1 MSNSAQRR
9 RMTLRGAVAA
19 ILAIAVATPVLAAVL
34 IQNFMRADIETVA
47 ACFTKVEGGDATT
60 YSAAGAD
67 PYANVDTTST
77 VTANGI
83 DFLQEEVTVKGYD
96 GDRTIYTDVVRYQ
109 NNCDNDL
116 SVQLRLENDVAG
128 NARVQNWGAG
138 DMAAAIYLSDVPVTI
153 DDPANGGTDLV
164 TNWDGSPI
172 MVDGSANVVNAN
184 TGSVVIAPGEE
195 IISGFRID
203 VSDGSQGQTGTL
215 RYTAVATV
223 Q

>member
-1 MSNSAQRR
+1 MSNSAQKR

-34 IQNFMRADIETVA
+34 IQNFMRADIEAVQ
-47 ACFTKVEGGDATT
+47 ACFVKVEGGDATT
-60 YSAAGAD
+60 YNVAAAD

-77 VTANGI
+77 VSANGI

-116 SVQLRLENDVAG
+116 SVQLILENDVA
-128 NARVQNWGAG
+128 NNPRVENWGTG
-138 DMAAAIYLSDVPVTI
+138 DIAAAIYLSDVPVTI
-153 DDPANGGTDLV
+153 GDPANGGTDLV

-172 MVDGSANVVNAN
+172 TVDGNANVGNAQ

-195 IISGFRID
+195 VISAYRID
-203 VSDGSQGQTGTL
+203 VSDGSQGSTGTL